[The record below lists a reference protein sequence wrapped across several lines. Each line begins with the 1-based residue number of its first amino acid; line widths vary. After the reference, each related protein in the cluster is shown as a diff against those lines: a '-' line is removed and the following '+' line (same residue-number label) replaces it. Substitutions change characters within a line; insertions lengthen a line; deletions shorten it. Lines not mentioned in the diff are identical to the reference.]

1 MARYYFQNHQI
12 NDDDWY
18 LVDAD
23 TQMIARARRPWHHV
37 AGPGT
42 EWLTGLRIKLH
53 RSTMW
58 KEVPEGTLGSVPTP
72 GMQQDAPTR
81 VDEARKALGD
91 SYQGHLEDGSS
102 VQKHSAGGIYPYVI
116 FAQETL
122 TGIAYGVIGPKKP
135 NGVLVGAY
143 HLAVEYAVNLKGG
156 A

>member
-12 NDDDWY
+12 NDDDFY

-23 TQMIARARRPWHHV
+23 TQLIAHARLPTRLPF
-37 AGPGT
+37 PGE
-42 EWLTGLRIKLH
+42 EWMTGMRLKRT

-58 KEVPEGTLGSVPTP
+58 KEVPEGTLGASKTP
-72 GMQQDAPTR
+72 ADA
-81 VDEARKALGD
+81 
-91 SYQGHLEDGSS
+91 YQGHLEDGSS

-116 FAQETL
+116 FAQETP

-143 HLAVEYAVNLKGG
+143 HRAVEYAVNLKGG

>member
-23 TQMIARARRPWHHV
+23 TQLIARSRRPEPVV

-58 KEVPEGTLGSVPTP
+58 KEVPEGTLG
-72 GMQQDAPTR
+72 APTT
-81 VDEARKALGD
+81 APD

-102 VQKHSAGGIYPYVI
+102 VQKHSAGPLYPYVI
-116 FAQETL
+116 FAQETA
-122 TGIAYGVIGPKKP
+122 TGIA
-135 NGVLVGAY
+135 
-143 HLAVEYAVNLKGG
+143 
-156 A
+156 

>member
-12 NDDDWY
+12 NDDDFY

-23 TQMIARARRPWHHV
+23 TQMIARARRPWPHV

-58 KEVPEGTLGSVPTP
+58 TEVPEGTLGASKTSA
-72 GMQQDAPTR
+72 DA
-81 VDEARKALGD
+81 
-91 SYQGHLEDGSS
+91 YQGHLEDGSS

-116 FAQETL
+116 FAQETAD
-122 TGIAYGVIGPKKP
+122 GIEYGVIGPKKP

-143 HLAVEYAVNLKGG
+143 HRAVEYAVNLKGG

>member
-1 MARYYFQNHQI
+1 MARYYFQPHQI

-18 LVDAD
+18 TLCSSTYKLVALSS
-23 TQMIARARRPWHHV
+23 TRPV
-37 AGPGT
+37 NTSPYPGYVVYS
-42 EWLTGLRIKLH
+42 GLQIKRFHLAIW
-53 RSTMW
+53 R
-58 KEVPEGTLGSVPTP
+58 EVPEGTLGASKTP
-72 GMQQDAPTR
+72 ADA
-81 VDEARKALGD
+81 
-91 SYQGHLEDGSS
+91 YQGHLEDGSS

-143 HLAVEYAVNLKGG
+143 HRAVEYAVNLKGG